1 MKKSTIALATLMISG
16 ASFAQVTVSGNLAMG
31 YKSTTSGTGAD
42 ASGLGVDTSEIV
54 FTATEDLGG
63 GQSVA
68 AKMSLAG
75 ADRSGESGNGTVGG
89 RDATLS
95 YTNKSFGRIQFGST
109 QGVELMNGIPT
120 AGAPVVDM
128 DGKLFPTRTNSDY
141 ISYAVPVGPVTV
153 QFKQEEAGSLVGYSL
168 SKAVAAGTSQT
179 GGQGLGVGGAGL
191 DKQRKNQIAVSY
203 VAGPVVVAGIYDSYD
218 NRTTG
223 GATAVAKAT
232 ADAAGTK
239 DTAYGLVGSYDF
251 SVAKVGAGIATAL
264 ASNGAKI
271 TNALIGVSV
280 PAGAWTFGLTF
291 AQATVADAPNTAAI
305 GWDISKYNGT
315 SNGRSVGVSYA
326 LSKRT
331 SLTAKY
337 GSWVRSGYS
346 QYEAGPSSGLT
357 FDKTSS
363 ESTILLSHT
372 F

>member
-63 GQSVA
+63 GQTVA

-141 ISYAVPVGPVTV
+141 ISYAVQTRGSR
-153 QFKQEEAGSLVGYSL
+153 QFGWLLLV
-168 SKAVAAGTSQT
+168 
-179 GGQGLGVGGAGL
+179 
-191 DKQRKNQIAVSY
+191 
-203 VAGPVVVAGIYDSYD
+203 
-218 NRTTG
+218 
-223 GATAVAKAT
+223 
-232 ADAAGTK
+232 
-239 DTAYGLVGSYDF
+239 
-251 SVAKVGAGIATAL
+251 
-264 ASNGAKI
+264 
-271 TNALIGVSV
+271 
-280 PAGAWTFGLTF
+280 
-291 AQATVADAPNTAAI
+291 
-305 GWDISKYNGT
+305 
-315 SNGRSVGVSYA
+315 
-326 LSKRT
+326 
-331 SLTAKY
+331 
-337 GSWVRSGYS
+337 
-346 QYEAGPSSGLT
+346 
-357 FDKTSS
+357 TSS
-363 ESTILLSHT
+363 CWRD
-372 F
+372 